1 MNAKPF
7 IKPARALLAASF
19 CSLCAATASAASPP
33 HPWAAMARADA
44 DFVTQWLER
53 QSITAVY
60 PDRQAFT
67 AQLAAARREFD
78 AQLARVDNYAGYRH
92 VLARFVGSLQDLH
105 LRVNFS
111 LLPAMYQW
119 PGFQLVYRGGRYL
132 AVSSQGSEHAGQE
145 VTHCDGKPLADW
157 ANQVAT
163 YEQIIPGLESTAN
176 WAGPL
181 VLRDDGSPF
190 IPRPRSCTIGG
201 RDVVL
206 DWQPV
211 AASKF
216 AADRS
221 AATVFRDRVAAATPF
236 GADGAWV
243 RMGFFA
249 PQTQAE
255 GKAFKQ
261 LIAEA
266 PALRDKSVIVI
277 DVRGNGGGSYE
288 WFMGFLRALYGK
300 DYADVHARSRLGIAH
315 VMRTTPE
322 ILAYFKSDSAAEID
336 ALVPPA
342 DGTPF
347 DPDYVKYERALASS
361 QTVFVAPKNARA
373 VPLPKGSPVNPV
385 KARVLLLT
393 DYNCSS
399 ACIVFVDE
407 LKRFPGVEQ
416 IGVETGIDSR
426 TGTSFGAPLPSGNGV
441 IEVPVVTRDG
451 RERGD
456 NIPHRPERVFSGN
469 ITDTAAVQAWIR
481 DEVLGPTSPTRADP

>member
-1 MNAKPF
+1 MTSTPSTTLAPM
-7 IKPARALLAASF
+7 LLSF
-19 CSLCAATASAASPP
+19 SLCGLYGPAQAAPPP
-33 HPWAAMARADA
+33 HPWAAMTHADA
-44 DFVTQWLER
+44 DFVTDWIER
-53 QSITAVY
+53 QSISARY
-60 PDRQAFT
+60 PDPRAFA
-67 AQLAAARREFD
+67 AQLAAARRVLD
-78 AQLARVDNYAGYRH
+78 ADALRVNNYAGYRH
-92 VLARFVGSLQDLH
+92 ALGRFVGSLRDPH

-111 LLPAMYQW
+111 LLPVTYEW

-132 AVSSQGSEHAGQE
+132 AVSGQGGALAGQE
-145 VTHCDGKPLADW
+145 VTHCDGRPLAEW
-157 ANQVAT
+157 VSQVAT
-163 YEQIIPGLESTAN
+163 YEQLIPGLESTGN

-181 VLRDDGSPF
+181 VLRDGGSPF
-190 IPRPRSCTIGG
+190 LTRPRSCTIGG

-216 AADRS
+216 AAERS
-221 AATVFRDRVAAATPF
+221 AATVLRDRVVAATPF

-243 RMGFFA
+243 RLGFFA
-249 PQTQAE
+249 PQTEAE
-255 GKAFKQ
+255 GRAFRQ
-261 LIAEA
+261 LFAQA
-266 PALRDKSVIVI
+266 PSLRDRSVIVL

-315 VMRTTPE
+315 VLRTTPE
-322 ILAYFKSDSAAEID
+322 ILAYFKSDRATETD
-336 ALVPPA
+336 ALVPPD
-342 DGTPF
+342 DGTPY
-347 DPDYVKYERALASS
+347 DPDYEKYGRALAAG
-361 QTVFVAPKNARA
+361 QTVFVTPKNARA
-373 VPLPKGSPVNPV
+373 VALPKGSPVNPV
-385 KARVLLLT
+385 KARVLVLT

-426 TGTSFGAPLPSGNGV
+426 TGTGFGAPLPSGNGV

-456 NIPHRPERVFSGN
+456 NIPHRPERLFTGN

-481 DEVLGPTSPTRADP
+481 AEVLGGKGQARAGQ